1 MSKLGKIKKSE
12 EVEEVEDYIPSEGDS
27 DHELDDIDE
36 VFLQVRVMVFCICI

>member
-12 EVEEVEDYIPSEGDS
+12 KFEDYIPSEGHS